1 MRCNNLT
8 RGIGMKKIDLFYG
21 VLIGI
26 VTAVVGI
33 YLFMEFV
40 AGYELEEGYY
50 ILKSQG
56 QVGKLI
62 ALGAILNLG
71 MFFLLLKLNKELM
84 ARGVVFATL
93 LLTILTLFA

>member
-1 MRCNNLT
+1 
-8 RGIGMKKIDLFYG
+8 MKKIDLLYG

-26 VTAVVGI
+26 IAAALGV
-33 YLFMEFV
+33 YLFLAFFTD
-40 AGYELEEGYY
+40 YELLEGFA
-50 ILKSQG
+50 ILKAQG
-56 QVGKLI
+56 QLGKLI

-71 MFFLLLKLNKELM
+71 VFFILLKLNKEFM

>member
-1 MRCNNLT
+1 
-8 RGIGMKKIDLFYG
+8 MKKIDLLYG
-21 VLIGI
+21 VLLGI
-26 VTAVVGI
+26 ATAALGI
-33 YLFMEFV
+33 YIFMEFV
-40 AGYELEEGYY
+40 AGYGLEEGFY

-71 MFFLLLKLNKELM
+71 VFFILLKLNKELM
-84 ARGVVFATL
+84 ARGIVFATL

>member
-1 MRCNNLT
+1 
-8 RGIGMKKIDLFYG
+8 MKKIDLLYG
-21 VLIGI
+21 VLLGI
-26 VTAVVGI
+26 ATAALGI
-33 YLFMEFV
+33 YIFMEFV
-40 AGYELEEGYY
+40 AGYGLEEGFY

-71 MFFLLLKLNKELM
+71 VFFILLKLNKELL
-84 ARGVVFATL
+84 ARGIVFATL

>member
-1 MRCNNLT
+1 
-8 RGIGMKKIDLFYG
+8 MKKIDLLYG

-26 VTAVVGI
+26 VTAALGV
-33 YLFMEFV
+33 YLYTEFV
-40 AGYELEEGYY
+40 TDYTIEEGFY

-56 QVGKLI
+56 QLGKLI

-71 MFFLLLKLNKELM
+71 VFFLLLKLDKEMM
-84 ARGVVFATL
+84 ARGVVCSTL